1 MEGLESSENNQMG
14 GANVQNVGLL
24 KHVFSFDNKTKNSL
38 MNSIQYLILL
48 IVPLKFMNDILDYL
62 FENQTYSNRNSIV
75 ILIEIIIEMILI
87 LVLVLIIHRFIT
99 YIPTYSGKAI
109 NNINLI
115 QIAIM
120 VVFYKIHTN
129 ERFKLKIDYI
139 IKKFTDDLSPKDEK
153 KVVNVYNPLQPV
165 APVTNNLINTHNPS
179 QADYLQNINPSLRS
193 LEHQAIEQSQ
203 NQINNNNISLGL
215 LPQQMPQM
223 PQIPQGNQIQNALN
237 INSNNGLNISEP
249 EAANS
254 GGGFSSW

>member
-1 MEGLESSENNQMG
+1 MEGLENSNENQMG
-14 GANVQNVGLL
+14 GANTEKVGFL
-24 KHVFSFDNKTKNSL
+24 KHVFSFDDKTKNSL

-48 IVPLKFMNDILDYL
+48 VVPLKFMNDILEYL
-62 FENQTYSNRNSIV
+62 FENQTYSNRNSV
-75 ILIEIIIEMILI
+75 VVLTEIIIEMILI
-87 LVLVLIIHRFIT
+87 VVLVLIIHRFIT

-109 NNINLI
+109 SGINLI

-129 ERFKLKIDYI
+129 ERFRLKLDYI
-139 IKKFTDDLSPKDEK
+139 VKKFTDDLSPKDEK
-153 KVVNVYNPLQPV
+153 RVVNVYNPLQPV
-165 APVTNNLINTHNPS
+165 APVTNNLVNTHNPS

-203 NQINNNNISLGL
+203 NQISNNNISLGL

-223 PQIPQGNQIQNALN
+223 PQIQQAVNVNA
-237 INSNNGLNISEP
+237 NNGLMGNEP
-249 EAANS
+249 EAANSS

>member
-1 MEGLESSENNQMG
+1 MEGLENSNDNQMG
-14 GANVQNVGLL
+14 GANTEKIGFL
-24 KHVFSFDNKTKNSL
+24 KHVFSFDDKTKNSL

-48 IVPLKFMNDILDYL
+48 VIPLKFMNDILEYL
-62 FENQTYSNRNSIV
+62 FENQTYSNRNRIAV
-75 ILIEIIIEMILI
+75 VFEIIIEMILI
-87 LVLVLIIHRFIT
+87 VVLVLIIHRFIT

-109 NNINLI
+109 SGINLI

-129 ERFKLKIDYI
+129 ERFRLKLDYI
-139 IKKFTDDLSPKDEK
+139 IKKFTDDLSPRDEK

-165 APVTNNLINTHNPS
+165 VPVTNNLINTHNPS
-179 QADYLQNINPSLRS
+179 QADYLQNINPNAIS

-215 LPQQMPQM
+215 LPQQMPQ
-223 PQIPQGNQIQNALN
+223 IPQTRQALN
-237 INSNNGLNISEP
+237 MNANNGLMGNEP
-249 EAANS
+249 EAANSS